1 MLILQNN
8 GKNISWDH
16 LSSLYENHC
25 LNSEL
30 SIVKK
35 LRYEHI
41 HMTGFSKMRID
52 LVAQVWVY
60 STEPSLNCIDYSF
73 QVLSESVYT
82 AMLLD
87 NDPET
92 VETRQFVC
100 MFDRFFDCLN
110 VCNFTNGKLN
120 RKIFQQPYRSSSD
133 FRLKVLNM
141 HSKCT
146 FFLLSTNIILSF
158 LL

>member
-41 HMTGFSKMRID
+41 HMTGFSKMRED
-52 LVAQVWVY
+52 LAAQVWFY
-60 STEPSLNCIDYSF
+60 STEPILIALIIPF
-73 QVLSESVYT
+73 RFSVK
-82 AMLLD
+82 A
-87 NDPET
+87 
-92 VETRQFVC
+92 
-100 MFDRFFDCLN
+100 
-110 VCNFTNGKLN
+110 
-120 RKIFQQPYRSSSD
+120 
-133 FRLKVLNM
+133 
-141 HSKCT
+141 CT
-146 FFLLSTNIILSF
+146 LPCF
-158 LL
+158 